1 MALDRRKGLQ
11 TAERLLKQGKLQ
23 AALSEL
29 RKVSESAPNDLLT
42 LNRLGDLLARQ
53 GRHPE
58 AIDYYR
64 RIAEQFASGGF
75 VPKAIAIHKKILRLD
90 PQNLESMVA
99 LGELYIAQKLNG
111 EARSYLLH
119 ASNQYLQNKQFAEAK
134 TVYETLVEAEPD
146 DLRHRVRLAETK
158 IALGDD
164 LGGGKELMTLA
175 ASMLSGGQAGE
186 AEKVYHRALEL
197 MPQAHEPLLGIA
209 DCLAVQGR
217 DGEATEFM
225 EKAVRGGSGSPMLA
239 VELALRY
246 EKSGNADKA
255 EKLLDEVH
263 VLQVSPEAWSKLF
276 TWYLDNGRTDELWKR
291 LDPKFKSEGGTNP
304 AALVQVLE
312 SVGQVEEGGHIPALQ
327 RLFEAQ
333 KTNGDSQ
340 GTVAAVEW
348 LVRAYRERSMH
359 DEASLMLDQLREL
372 DPGSAVL
379 TPDRG
384 TATPSIS
391 VADATSPEVTADPS
405 VTPVA
410 VETTSS
416 DPEAPAVPLN
426 RSDEEFVAGRMTQAE
441 VLEKYG
447 LRPQAL
453 EQLEEVTVRFPG
465 HVQAQELRVGLLR
478 ATSDKGRL
486 ATGLVELA
494 IALRAAGDSQA
505 ARQAADEARRN
516 APLNDET
523 IALLER
529 LQLGDSPAVASGAAV
544 SGGHGDLEISFD
556 DPAPIPVEPT
566 ETPSPEVEAPAPSA
580 PPAPSLAPET
590 LEAPEV
596 DEPSVV
602 AAAPPVP
609 PTSAAPRKSPTRSPS
624 PDMLE
629 EIEQA
634 LSEGSHDDARQRVL
648 ALATLGY
655 ASDELDA
662 LGERVR
668 AAIPVVQESPPE
680 AAPAPPS
687 VADEVEVS
695 PEAVDAPVDDE
706 DDDLRAITAALE
718 NELFDADT
726 PPLVPEEDPEQSIDE
741 IFKAFKEQVQEE
753 VGSEDFRTHYDLGI
767 AYKEMGLIEE
777 AIGEF
782 EASMGD
788 PSLFCVACSMIAMCH
803 RELERNDQAA
813 HWYRKAL
820 DRSDDSPESTAGLR
834 YDLAEVLLD
843 SGDAEGA
850 LELFRDVM
858 NANPEYRDV
867 SGRVSEIEGILEA
880 SPNP

>member
-134 TVYETLVEAEPD
+134 AVYETLVEAEPS

-164 LGGGKELMTLA
+164 QGGGTELMRLA
-175 ASMLSGGQAGE
+175 SSMLAGGQAGE

-197 MPQAHEPLLGIA
+197 MPQSHEPLLGIA
-209 DCLAVQGR
+209 DCLAAQGR
-217 DGEATEFM
+217 DGEALGFM
-225 EKAVRGGSGSPMLA
+225 EKAVHGGSGSPMLA
-239 VELALRY
+239 AELALRY
-246 EKSGNADKA
+246 EKSGNEVKA
-255 EKLLDEVH
+255 RELLDGIRALE
-263 VLQVSPEAWSKLF
+263 VSPEAWNKLF
-276 TWYLDNGRTDELWKR
+276 TWYLENGRADELWKR
-291 LDPKFKSEGGTNP
+291 VDPKFKSEGATNP

-312 SVGQVEEGGHIPALQ
+312 NLGEVEEGGHIPALQ

-333 KTNGDSQ
+333 KANGDSQ
-340 GTVAAVEW
+340 GTVSAVEW

-379 TPDRG
+379 APDRRS
-384 TATPSIS
+384 ATPAMPI
-391 VADATSPEVTADPS
+391 ADSAPVSS

-410 VETTSS
+410 VATTST

-426 RSDEEFVAGRMTQAE
+426 RNDEEFVAGRMTQAE

-453 EQLEEVTVRFPG
+453 EQLEEVTARFPG
-465 HVQAQELRVGLLR
+465 HVQAQELRIGLLR
-478 ATSDKGRL
+478 ATNDKGRL

-516 APLNDET
+516 APLNEET

-529 LQLGDSPAVASGAAV
+529 LQLGDAPEV
-544 SGGHGDLEISFD
+544 SDGVPSVGGHGDLEISFD
-556 DPAPIPVEPT
+556 DPAPIPLEPVAT
-566 ETPSPEVEAPAPSA
+566 LPPTVEAPT
-580 PPAPSLAPET
+580 PE
-590 LEAPEV
+590 
-596 DEPSVV
+596 EPSV
-602 AAAPPVP
+602 AAAPTPA
-609 PTSAAPRKSPTRSPS
+609 PTAPQEPRKKPTRSPS
-624 PDMLE
+624 RDMLD

-634 LSEGSHDDARQRVL
+634 LAEGSLDDARQRVE

-655 ASDELDA
+655 ASDDLEA

-668 AAIPVVQESPPE
+668 AGVPVVQDPASETPT
-680 AAPAPPS
+680 AADS
-687 VADEVEVS
+687 VVADEVTIPAESV
-695 PEAVDAPVDDE
+695 VAPVADDD

-718 NELFDADT
+718 NELFDADA

-767 AYKEMGLIEE
+767 AYKEMGLTDE

-788 PSLFCVACSMIAMCH
+788 PDLYCEACSMIAMCH
-803 RELERNDQAA
+803 RELDRNDQAA
-813 HWYRKAL
+813 RWYRQAL
-820 DRSDDSPESTAGLR
+820 ERSDDGPDSTAGLR

-867 SGRVSEIEGILEA
+867 SGRVSEIEGRLEA

>member
-134 TVYETLVEAEPD
+134 RVYETLVEAEPG

-164 LGGGKELMTLA
+164 QGGGTELMTLA
-175 ASMLSGGQAGE
+175 SSMLSGGQAGE

-209 DCLAVQGR
+209 DCLAAQGR
-217 DGEATEFM
+217 DDESLGIM
-225 EKAVRGGSGSPMLA
+225 EKAVHGGSGSPMLA
-239 VELALRY
+239 AELALRY
-246 EKSGNADKA
+246 EKSGKDSKA
-255 EKLLDEVH
+255 RELLDGIQ
-263 VLQVSPEAWSKLF
+263 VLQVSPEAWNKLF
-276 TWYLDNGRTDELWKR
+276 TWYFENGRADELWER
-291 LDPKFKSEGGTNP
+291 LDPKLKSEGATDP
-304 AALVQVLE
+304 AALVHVLE
-312 SVGQVEEGGHIPALQ
+312 SVGEVEEAGHIPALQ

-333 KTNGDSQ
+333 KVYGDSQ
-340 GTVAAVEW
+340 GTVSAVEW

-379 TPDRG
+379 APDGSPVTPAKPAADC
-384 TATPSIS
+384 TP
-391 VADATSPEVTADPS
+391 APTPMDAIP
-405 VTPVA
+405 PVA
-410 VETTSS
+410 VATTSS

-505 ARQAADEARRN
+505 ARQAAEEARRH

-529 LQLGDSPAVASGAAV
+529 LQLGDAPAVFAGV
-544 SGGHGDLEISFD
+544 PTSGGHGDLEISFD
-556 DPAPIPVEPT
+556 DPAPIPVEPAAAVPPT
-566 ETPSPEVEAPAPSA
+566 VETPPATVETPPATVETAPA
-580 PPAPSLAPET
+580 T
-590 LEAPEV
+590 V
-596 DEPSVV
+596 EPSVAEV
-602 AAAPPVP
+602 SAPVQSAPV
-609 PTSAAPRKSPTRSPS
+609 APRKKPTRSPS
-624 PDMLE
+624 KDMLD

-634 LSEGSHDDARQRVL
+634 LADGSIDDARQRIQ

-662 LGERVR
+662 VADKVR
-668 AAIPVVQESPPE
+668 EAVPAVQESP
-680 AAPAPPS
+680 AKTPA
-687 VADEVEVS
+687 VEV
-695 PEAVDAPVDDE
+695 PPAAVVAPDAFDE
-706 DDDLRAITAALE
+706 DDDDLRAITAALE

-767 AYKEMGLIEE
+767 AYKEMGLTDE

-788 PSLFCVACSMIAMCH
+788 PNLYCEACSMIAMCH

-813 HWYRKAL
+813 RWYRQAL
-820 DRSDDSPESTAGLR
+820 ERSDDGPESTAGLR

-843 SGDAEGA
+843 CGDSEGA

-867 SGRVSEIEGILEA
+867 SGRVSEIEGSLEA
-880 SPNP
+880 STNS